1 MRARAETTL
10 LVVAGLVVVAFV
22 VSFALGLRGAAPSD
36 TSAEALAARDFLNR
50 GRPPRVEVLNGAG
63 RSGLARDATDRL
75 RAAGFDVVYLGN
87 ASVSTDTSYVLDRA
101 GRADVARAVANALGI
116 SRVTARNDSTLY
128 VEATVVLGRD
138 WSETE
143 VPRHMR

>member
-10 LVVAGLVVVAFV
+10 LVVAGLVVFAFV

-101 GRADVARAVANALGI
+101 GRADVARAVADALAI
-116 SRVTARNDSTLY
+116 TRITPRPDSTRY
-128 VEATVVLGRD
+128 VEATVVLGKD
-138 WSETE
+138 WMPVVEGLD
-143 VPRHMR
+143 